1 MKTTLSFTALALLA
15 TALLAPMNANAAD
28 RQITV
33 DKKKFQTF
41 TVDRDEAPAVDVA
54 DAKPADAPIRVS
66 PKAFRVDEAPV
77 QVTNEGAGAK
87 PKKQRPAKFKVE
99 DSFAVEE
106 ASIETP
112 KLQPRKQKQL
122 RFKVEDRPAV
132 IEEASN
138 ETPVFTP
145 KPKKNTTFKFQVKD
159 EDEQAAV
166 ETPALEDT
174 NDVAETETDAPAN
187 LLNEKVK
194 LVKKVKPAPVETEEE
209 ATTEDSDEG
218 ADIAA
223 DTSDEEAVETPV
235 KRKAPKLYY
244 YASKQKTHEAHQDY
258 EFEVPAYNED
268 MHQDNDSYNYQ
279 DSAYTGSSCNQNL
292 SY

>member
-41 TVDRDEAPAVDVA
+41 TVQRDEAPAVDVA
-54 DAKPADAPIRVS
+54 DANPAEKPIRVS

-77 QVTNEGAGAK
+77 QVSNEGAGAK

-106 ASIETP
+106 ASIDTP

-132 IEEASN
+132 IEEASID
-138 ETPVFTP
+138 TSKFTP
-145 KPKKNTTFKFQVKD
+145 KPKQNQKFKFEVKD

-166 ETPALEDT
+166 ETPALDDE
-174 NDVAETETDAPAN
+174 NEVAATETDRPAN

-194 LVKKVKPAPVETEEE
+194 LVKKVRPAPVEAEEE
-209 ATTEDSDEG
+209 ATTEDTDNS

-223 DTSDEEAVETPV
+223 DTSEEEAVETPV
-235 KRKAPKLYY
+235 KRKSPRLYY
-244 YASKQKTHEAHQDY
+244 YASKQNSYEAHENYD
-258 EFEVPAYNED
+258 FEAPAYNNVTVE
-268 MHQDNDSYNYQ
+268 DSYG
-279 DSAYTGSSCNQNL
+279 DTGSSCNQNL